1 MTVKLSPIERLS
13 VISSGQ
19 FEQIVMRDR
28 PVIFAGAARE
38 WQATRRWTAPYLVEK
53 IRGLHVRMRTSAT
66 HIHPDFARLRADW
79 SRPGVLRLLDHLG
92 IRLGRQRAQDEQ
104 RSFSEFLELLSGP
117 EGFRY
122 FAGAEELG
130 LFRDGAWA
138 PALAA
143 LREDF
148 EIPPLVPEGKLHSAA
163 LWISARGTRS
173 HLHYDGDRL
182 HNLNAQITGS
192 KHVQLYAPEHMRS
205 LYPYLF
211 TQGHPSTFSQVDVEA
226 VDERRFPLFSQIEG
240 FEGTL
245 EAGDLLFIPAY
256 WYHSFKHLGDLNV
269 NVNFWW
275 RAEFVRLSPVSARDY
290 FGVVASETLAT
301 SRVPPVWLL
310 GWLRKL
316 ERRIVESTAS
326 ARN

>member
-13 VISSGQ
+13 DVSPAD
-19 FEQIVMRDR
+19 FEQIVLCDR
-28 PVIFAGAARE
+28 PVILAGAARD
-38 WQATRRWTAPYLVEK
+38 WLATGRWTVPYLVEK
-53 IRGLHVRMRTSAT
+53 LRGLRVRVRTSAT
-66 HIHPDFARLRADW
+66 HVHPDFARMQADW

-92 IRLGRQRAQDEQ
+92 IRLGRRADPDEQ
-104 RSFSEFLELLSGP
+104 RSFGEFLELLSGP
-117 EGFRY
+117 EGFRH

-138 PALAA
+138 PPLAP
-143 LREDF
+143 LREDY
-148 EIPPLVPEGKLHSAA
+148 EIPRWVPEGRLHSAA

-192 KHVQLYAPEHMRS
+192 KHVQLYAPDHMRS

-211 TQGHPSTFSQVDVEA
+211 TQGRPSTFSQVNVEA
-226 VDERRFPLFSQIEG
+226 VDERRFPLFSGVEG
-240 FEGTL
+240 CEGTL
-245 EAGDLLFIPAY
+245 ERGDLLFIPAY
-256 WYHSFKHLGDLNV
+256 WYHTFKHLGELNV

-275 RAEFVRLSPVSARDY
+275 RAEFVRLTPVSARDY
-290 FGVVASETLAT
+290 LGAVTSEALAN

-316 ERRIVESTAS
+316 ERRIVESTAA
-326 ARN
+326 ARH